1 MQTPDRHDATEM
13 LLRIISG
20 TFSVRAPANRS
31 GANSCLE

>member
-13 LLRIISG
+13 LHRIISG
-20 TFSVRAPANRS
+20 TFRVEAPADRS